1 MGCGA
6 SKSDSAI
13 EIPSHANA
21 SPNETMNS
29 PATHSNNRSNSN
41 GADSGANLVRM
52 LLLGAGESG
61 KSTIFKQMR
70 ILYGAPRT
78 EDEIFMYA
86 VVIRSNIIV
95 AIKKLCSRLV
105 DLGLEDRLSPAEKEA
120 FDEVMAKIVENNA
133 GALGVN
139 GAPNQAPVPFASA
152 SQESANAMQQGYYNH
167 KAGLIANQ
175 EAELFLENWK
185 LINTVW
191 QSDVMKEVWQQR
203 APTNVIDGHKLFL
216 DSIETIAN
224 LDFRPTNN
232 EILLARV
239 RTTQVTCER
248 YTIDGVNFE
257 LFDVGGQ
264 RAERKKWID
273 TFDNVDAVI
282 FVAALSEY
290 DQNLAEARRTNRM
303 VEAIELFRS
312 VCNNRSFTNTPVL
325 LFLNKKDIF
334 AEKLLTSDIAA
345 QRPFS
350 DYRGPPRDFD
360 GGVNYF
366 KTKFEDCINDP
377 DYQDSFIHVTKA
389 TDTDNMQFVLN
400 STRSIIMTENLKR
413 SGLLG

>member
-1 MGCGA
+1 MGCGP
-6 SKSDSAI
+6 SKEEQSVIGSTPEDAQDPRNTGNGSPTDS
-13 EIPSHANA
+13 
-21 SPNETMNS
+21 
-29 PATHSNNRSNSN
+29 
-41 GADSGANLVRM
+41 ANLVRM

-78 EDEIFMYA
+78 EEETMMYA
-86 VVIRSNIIV
+86 IVIRSNVVV
-95 AIKKLCSRLV
+95 AMKKLCNRLT
-105 DLGLEDRLSPAEKEA
+105 DLGLEDRLSEEEKEA
-120 FDEVMAKIVENNA
+120 FADVMANVVEVN
-133 GALGVN
+133 VMN
-139 GAPNQAPVPFASA
+139 GAQSVDPRFTASK
-152 SQESANAMQQGYYNH
+152 ESATSMQQGYYNH
-167 KAGLIANQ
+167 KAGLIANE
-175 EAELFLENWK
+175 EAALFVENWEAMS
-185 LINTVW
+185 TVW
-191 QSDVMKEVWQQR
+191 QSDVMREIWQER
-203 APTNVIDGHKLFL
+203 AAINVIDGHKAFL
-216 DSIETIAN
+216 DNIESLASPSFAPSN
-224 LDFRPTNN
+224 D

-248 YTIDGVNFE
+248 YFINGVNFE

-273 TFDNVDAVI
+273 TFDDVDAVI

-334 AEKLLTSDIAA
+334 AEKIITSDINA

-350 DYRGPPRDFD
+350 EFQGPKREFD
-360 GGVNYF
+360 AGVNYF
-366 KTKFEDCINDP
+366 KQKFEDCICDP

>member
-1 MGCGA
+1 MGCGG
-6 SKSDSAI
+6 SKPDTHGV
-13 EIPSHANA
+13 ETHNRTNN
-21 SPNETMNS
+21 SPNAASNL
-29 PATHSNNRSNSN
+29 PAQNTSSRGNNN
-41 GADSGANLVRM
+41 GSDPEANLVRM

-78 EDEIFMYA
+78 EDETLMYG

-95 AIKKLCSRLV
+95 AIKKLCMRLV
-105 DLGLEDRLSPAEKEA
+105 DLGLEHRLSPEEKEA
-120 FDEVMAKIVENNA
+120 FDEIMANVVENNA
-133 GALGVN
+133 AAMGIN
-139 GAPNQAPVPFASA
+139 GAPNQAPVPFANA
-152 SQESANAMQQGYYNH
+152 SKESANAMQQGYYNH
-167 KAGLIANQ
+167 KAGVIANQ
-175 EAELFLENWK
+175 EAQLFHEYWR
-185 LINTVW
+185 LIETVW
-191 QSDVMKEVWQQR
+191 QSGVMTEVWQQR
-203 APTNVIDGHKLFL
+203 ACTNVIDGHKYFL
-216 DSIETIAN
+216 DNIEMIASPN
-224 LDFRPTNN
+224 FKPTND

-248 YTIDGVNFE
+248 YTIDGVTFE

-312 VCNNRSFTNTPVL
+312 VCNNRSFTDTPVL

-334 AEKLLTSDIAA
+334 AEKLLSSDIAA

-350 DYRGPPRDFD
+350 DYRGPPLDFD

-366 KTKFEDCINDP
+366 KMKFEDCINDP

-389 TDTDNMQFVLN
+389 TDTGNMQFVLN
-400 STRSIIMTENLKR
+400 STRSIVMTAVSKV
-413 SGLLG
+413 